1 MKRKILLYGDLSLNI
16 VDGSSVWLVSL
27 AKLLAQD
34 TDNVIDI
41 LLKEKIKNNI
51 LIKGIQG

>member
-41 LLKEKIKNNI
+41 LLKDKIKNNI
-51 LIKGIQG
+51 LR